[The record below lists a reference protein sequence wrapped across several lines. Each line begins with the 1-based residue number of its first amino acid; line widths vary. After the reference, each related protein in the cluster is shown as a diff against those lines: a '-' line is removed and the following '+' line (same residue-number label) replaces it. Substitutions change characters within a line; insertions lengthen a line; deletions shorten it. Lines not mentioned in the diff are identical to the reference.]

1 MASGLQGG
9 YDNFV
14 STWEGSVSHRRLPI
28 HQLAGAA
35 LAATAA
41 LMLVVA
47 PVLAG
52 EINDENEAVEKIV
65 IGVNDEPEFDPELSV
80 GGETIEIHEGD
91 EVTFRIALN
100 EDQTAAGRDNVA
112 EVKDV
117 FKTNRFEF
125 ISAVGEFGAT
135 CTDPDASVP
144 EDTSVTCLVN
154 LDPLDGNAA
163 LRIRLRALDFASEGE
178 GCPVATNVVST
189 VEPSGGDQAQVRI
202 CPADE
207 PTPAPTP
214 TPAAPTPAPT
224 AQALPDTATPVQGS
238 PGATAALLAVAV
250 LGVGIGGVAVTRR
263 RRVGST

>member
-1 MASGLQGG
+1 MP
-9 YDNFV
+9 
-14 STWEGSVSHRRLPI
+14 HRRFHLRRV
-28 HQLAGAA
+28 AGPV

-47 PVLAG
+47 PTVAG
-52 EINDENEAVEKIV
+52 EITDENEAVEKIV
-65 IGVNDEPEFDPELSV
+65 IRVNDDPELDPELSV
-80 GGETIEIHEGD
+80 GGETIEIQEGD

-100 EDQTAAGRDNVA
+100 EDQTVAGRDNVV

-125 ISAVGEFGAT
+125 VSAVGEFGAT

-144 EDTSVTCLVN
+144 EDTSVTCMVN
-154 LDPLDGNAA
+154 LDPVDGNAA
-163 LRIRLRALDFASEGE
+163 LRIRLRALEFASEGE

-207 PTPAPTP
+207 PAPAPTA
-214 TPAAPTPAPT
+214 TQVPTPAPVAPAPAPT
-224 AQALPDTATPVQGS
+224 GQALPDTAIPGQVS
-238 PGATAALLAVAV
+238 PTAALALLALAFIS
-250 LGVGIGGVAVTRR
+250 VGIGAVAATRR
-263 RRVGST
+263 RRAGTS